1 VTDRTFILSRGRGSS
16 ATVVRQA
23 VACTFFAALMAT
35 SARIALPLPFTP
47 VPFSMQPLALMLTGL
62 FLGSRLGAVAL
73 LEYLAAGALGAPVFA
88 MGGGGIGYLAS
99 ISSLGYLLAYP
110 VAAWVTGR
118 LAEGGK
124 LSFGR
129 FLAASLAGLLVV
141 YVGGDLYLW
150 SWLHGS
156 LLAAVLGGT
165 VPFIVFD
172 VAKAVIAA
180 FAASRAAPSWFA
192 YR

>member
-1 VTDRTFILSRGRGSS
+1 M
-16 ATVVRQA
+16 
-23 VACTFFAALMAT
+23 ACTFFAALMAT
-35 SARIALPLPFTP
+35 SARIAVPLPFTP

-62 FLGSRLGAVAL
+62 FLGGRLGALAL

-88 MGGGGIGYLAS
+88 MGGGGVGYLAS

-118 LAEGGK
+118 IAERGRT
-124 LSFGR
+124 SFGR
-129 FLAASLAGLLVV
+129 FLAASTAGLVLV
-141 YVGGDLYLW
+141 YVGGDAYLW

-156 LLAAVLGGT
+156 LATAVMAGT

-172 VAKAVIAA
+172 VAKAVLAA
-180 FAASRAAPSWFA
+180 GVASRASASWFA

>member
-1 VTDRTFILSRGRGSS
+1 
-16 ATVVRQA
+16 
-23 VACTFFAALMAT
+23 MAT
-35 SARIALPLPFTP
+35 SARIAVPLPFTP

-62 FLGSRLGAVAL
+62 FLGSRLGAMAL

-88 MGGGGIGYLAS
+88 MGGAGVGYLAS

-118 LAEGGK
+118 IAERGQT
-124 LSFGR
+124 SFVR
-129 FLAASLAGLLVV
+129 FLAASLAGLALV
-141 YVGGDLYLW
+141 YAGGDAYLW
-150 SWLHGS
+150 GWLHGS
-156 LLAAVLGGT
+156 VAAAVLAGT
-165 VPFIVFD
+165 VPFIIFD

-180 FAASRAAPSWFA
+180 GVASRAAASWFA

>member
-1 VTDRTFILSRGRGSS
+1 
-16 ATVVRQA
+16 
-23 VACTFFAALMAT
+23 MAT
-35 SARIALPLPFTP
+35 AARIALPLPFTP

-62 FLGSRLGAVAL
+62 FLGSRLGALAL

-88 MGGGGIGYLAS
+88 LGGGGIGYLTS

-110 VAAWVTGR
+110 LAAWLAGR
-118 LAEGGK
+118 VAETSPAG
-124 LSFGR
+124 FGR
-129 FLAASLAGLLVV
+129 FLAASLAALVVV

-156 LLAAVLGGT
+156 LLSALLAGT

-172 VAKAVIAA
+172 VGKAVLAA
-180 FAASRAAPSWFA
+180 AVASRASAGWFA
-192 YR
+192 WR